1 MGYDAAMLRNPFN
14 FGDLALDATFTDRED
29 ELAELKADIRNGLN
43 VVIFAPRRYGKTSLV
58 LRAAQEL
65 TSEGVLIAQVD
76 LMQTATKEQLAAK
89 LAASIYDHLAGPL
102 LRARERAMQ
111 LFRGLRITP
120 VMTLDPGDGSVRFS
134 FSAGHAPE
142 DVDATLERILELPAE
157 LAAERKRPVALVFD
171 EFQEVL
177 EIDPRLPALMRATFQ
192 AQQDVAHVYLGS
204 KRTMMERLF
213 NDENEPFWRSAK
225 QIELGTIARRPFER
239 FIRERFASTG
249 KSVTDDV
256 VTEILDR
263 TGGHPYATQ
272 ELCYGLWEET
282 EDESVAGEDELARAL
297 ERVLRSEN
305 AHFTRL
311 WDTISRN
318 QRLVLQALA
327 QEPLRG
333 VTSEEYRR
341 RFGLPAPSSVQKAL
355 DRLIAEEVVTREG
368 PGSYR
373 IAEPFLA
380 DWIRRSGT

>member
-1 MGYDAAMLRNPFN
+1 MARNPFH
-14 FGDLALDATFTDRED
+14 FGDLVLDATFTDRDD
-29 ELAELKADIRNGLN
+29 ELRELKADIRNGLN
-43 VVIFAPRRYGKTSLV
+43 VVIFAPRRFGKSSLV

-65 TSEGVLIAQVD
+65 TREGVLIAQVD

-89 LAASIYDHLAGPL
+89 LAASIYEHVAGPL
-102 LRARERAMQ
+102 LRARERATQ

-120 VMTLDPGDGSVRFS
+120 VMTLDPADGSVQFT
-134 FSAGHAPE
+134 FSAGHATE
-142 DVDATLERILELPAE
+142 DVEATLERILELPAE
-157 LAAERKRPVALVFD
+157 LAAERKRPVAVVFD

-192 AQQDVAHVYLGS
+192 SQQDVAHVYLGS

-225 QIELGTIARRPFER
+225 QVELGTIPREPFAS

-249 KSVTDDV
+249 KRVADDV
-256 VTEILDR
+256 VDAILDR
-263 TGGHPYATQ
+263 TDGHPYATQ
-272 ELCYGLWEET
+272 ELCYALWEEVG
-282 EDESVAGEDELARAL
+282 EGASAGAGELERAL
-297 ERVLRSEN
+297 EQVLRSEN
-305 AHFTRL
+305 AHFTRV
-311 WDTISRN
+311 WETTSRN

-333 VTSEEYRR
+333 ATGEDYRR
-341 RFGLPAPSSVQKAL
+341 RHGLPPPSSVQKAL
-355 DRLIAEEVVTREG
+355 DRLVSEEVVTREG
-368 PGSYR
+368 PGAYR